1 MGIKNTAAVDHIRNY
16 SELWKKYK
24 DHDGVTDHYKFDD
37 PEINHILGGGIGR
50 VGTFELC
57 LVYGSSGAGK
67 SVLAENIVWLSAK
80 LGEKICLMSLENDPA
95 QTYGQLEKI
104 FDDKKLLN
112 ECNMEFIGREQLKEN
127 FTIQDVGAEI
137 RRLYNEAMC
146 DLVVIDHIQEI
157 LDLAT
162 KMNDKDMNAN
172 DKVRKFM
179 QEVQDAVSE
188 NRKTLVLVAHTNKS
202 KIGGMEGIYGSSALY
217 QKATTVIEINKNP
230 ESGVVSLKCHKNR
243 NAFVP
248 PHEPLPISTKDRMR
262 VKSDLSLK
270 EDE

>member
-1 MGIKNTAAVDHIRNY
+1 MGIKNSKAVDHIRNY
-16 SELWKKYK
+16 SALWDKYK
-24 DHDGVTDHYKFDD
+24 DHDEKTDHYQFDD
-37 PEINHILGGGIGR
+37 PEINRILGGGIGR
-50 VGTFELC
+50 VGSFELC
-57 LVYGSSGAGK
+57 LIYGSSGAGK
-67 SVLAENIVWLSAK
+67 SVLAENVAWLAAR

-104 FDDKKLLN
+104 FGDRKLLN
-112 ECNMEFIGREQLKEN
+112 NCNMEFIGREQLKEN

-137 RRLYNEAMC
+137 RRLYNESMC
-146 DLVVIDHIQEI
+146 DIVIIDHIQEI

-188 NRKTLVLVAHTNKS
+188 NRKTLILVAHTNKS
-202 KIGGMEGIYGSSALY
+202 KIGGMEGVYGSSALY
-217 QKATTVIEINKNP
+217 QKATTVIEINKDP
-230 ESGVVSLKCHKNR
+230 DTGKVSIKCHKNR

-248 PHEPLPISTKDRMR
+248 PHDPLPITTKDHMR
-262 VKSDLSLK
+262 VHSNLEL
-270 EDE
+270 E

>member
-1 MGIKNTAAVDHIRNY
+1 MGIKNSAAVDHIRNY
-16 SELWKKYK
+16 SELWNKYK
-24 DHDGVTDHYKFDD
+24 DHDEKTDHYQFDD
-37 PEINHILGGGIGR
+37 PEINNILGGGIGR
-50 VGTFELC
+50 VGSFELC
-57 LVYGSSGAGK
+57 LIYGSSGAGK
-67 SVLAENIVWLSAK
+67 SVLAENLVWLAARK
-80 LGEKICLMSLENDPA
+80 HEKICLMSLENDPA

-104 FDDKKLLN
+104 FGDNDLLN
-112 ECNMEFIGREQLKEN
+112 RCNMEFIGRESLKEG
-127 FTIQDVGAEI
+127 FTIEDVGSEI

-146 DLVVIDHIQEI
+146 DIVVIDHIQEI

-162 KMNDKDMNAN
+162 KMNDKEMPAN

-217 QKATTVIEINKNP
+217 QKATTVIEINKDP
-230 ESGVVSLKCHKNR
+230 ESGSVSIKCHKNR

-248 PHEPLPISTKDRMR
+248 PHDPLPITTKDHMR
-262 VKSDLSLK
+262 VKSDLGLK
-270 EDE
+270 